1 MKSRKEVTEL
11 KNKARCYSAN
21 NPPPHIYFYNFRL
34 SCSESVVAHL
44 YCLSKLDS
52 ISTLLDLQN
61 AFAKNQIFE
70 SINYVSHNGGMNIID
85 SRVEINKELRRMIID
100 RLIYNDSGPVLD
112 ETRVEIL
119 DLSVG
124 KTILI

>member
-1 MKSRKEVTEL
+1 
-11 KNKARCYSAN
+11 
-21 NPPPHIYFYNFRL
+21 
-34 SCSESVVAHL
+34 
-44 YCLSKLDS
+44 
-52 ISTLLDLQN
+52 
-61 AFAKNQIFE
+61 
-70 SINYVSHNGGMNIID
+70 MNIID